1 MSKRIVIGS
10 VQFGIDYGIS
20 NNSGKMDS
28 HSLDS
33 LANYMSEFGI
43 CEFDTASSYGK
54 SEALIGKHF
63 IQNANFLNT
72 KVVTKFSLD
81 KHYELGDIERLLK
94 ISLNNLQVKTLF
106 GLLVHRFNDYKSY
119 PELMNELL
127 KLRLQGLIENIGF
140 SIYSTE
146 ELDIILEN
154 KLDINI
160 IQIPFNI
167 FDKRFERYFDELA
180 SRNIKIYARSIFMQ
194 GLVFLD
200 LNQINQNLPA
210 ASKYLKFLKN
220 ISDNYR
226 FSILS
231 ICFNYVFLKSKI
243 DKLIIGID
251 NPLHLKKIIQTVND
265 FDKSNNIFKE
275 LDEFK
280 TKKDDLYLIMSAL
293 SKIQLE
299 RQNRKND

>member
-1 MSKRIVIGS
+1 MSKRVVIGG
-10 VQFGIDYGIS
+10 VQLGIDYGIA

-28 HSLDS
+28 NSLDS

-43 CEFDTASSYGK
+43 CEFDTAGSYGK

-94 ISLNNLQVKTLF
+94 ISLNNLQDKTLF

-140 SIYSTE
+140 SVYSTE
-146 ELDIILEN
+146 ELDNILEN

-200 LNQINQNLPA
+200 LNQMNQNLA
-210 ASKYLKFLKN
+210 AAAKYLKFLKN
-220 ISDNYR
+220 ISDNYG
-226 FSILS
+226 FSIPS
-231 ICFNYVFLKSKI
+231 ICFNYVYLKSKI
-243 DKLIIGID
+243 DKLIIGVD

-265 FDKSNNIFKE
+265 FDKSHNIFKE

-280 TKKDDLYLIMSAL
+280 MKEDDVYLIMLAL
-293 SKIQLE
+293 RKIQLE
-299 RQNRKND
+299 RQARKND

>member
-1 MSKRIVIGS
+1 MNKRVVIGG
-10 VQFGIDYGIS
+10 VQIGIDYGVA

-28 HSLDS
+28 NSLDS

-43 CEFDTASSYGK
+43 CEFDTASSYGE
-54 SEALIGKHF
+54 SEALIGKYF
-63 IQNANFLNT
+63 IQRANFLNT
-72 KVVTKFSLD
+72 KVVTKFTLD
-81 KHYELGDIERLLK
+81 KHYALGDIERLVK
-94 ISLNNLQVKTLF
+94 ISLNNLQDKTLF

-127 KLRLQGLIENIGF
+127 NLRLQGLIENIGF

-167 FDKRFERYFDELA
+167 FDKRFERYFDEVA

-200 LNQINQNLPA
+200 LNQINQNLFV

-220 ISDNYR
+220 ISDNYG
-226 FSILS
+226 FSIPS
-231 ICFNYVFLKSKI
+231 ICFNYVFLNSKI

-265 FDKSNNIFKE
+265 FDKSHNIFNE

-280 TKKDDLYLIMSAL
+280 TKKDDLYLIMSEL
-293 SKIQLE
+293 SKVQLE
-299 RQNRKND
+299 RQDRKK

>member
-1 MSKRIVIGS
+1 MSKRVVIGS

-28 HSLDS
+28 NSLDS

-63 IQNANFLNT
+63 IQNPNFLNT

-146 ELDIILEN
+146 ELEIILEN

-200 LNQINQNLPA
+200 LNQINQNLPL

-265 FDKSNNIFKE
+265 FDKSHNIFKE